1 MARQELGRVPQPS
14 ETRELELVVVQRRR
28 DHAFVRVVVLKIA
41 VIVADKISGRRAQQ
55 RATELAN
62 LWPDGVLQGFS
73 VWCAENRLRE
83 I

>member
-14 ETRELELVVVQRRR
+14 ETHELELVVVQRRR
-28 DHAFVRVVVLKIA
+28 DHAFVRVVVLKIP

-62 LWPDGVLQGFS
+62 LWPDGGLQGLS
-73 VWCAENRLRE
+73 VWCVANRLRE